1 MDEVEPKSH
10 NEETAPTTPA
20 SDEYDP
26 DKDDYVPLTREDFGE
41 DGQFFANI
49 FFEFREEMEER
60 DRREQAERLNVRDS

>member
-1 MDEVEPKSH
+1 MDKVEPKPH
-10 NEETAPTTPA
+10 GEEPAPAAPI

-60 DRREQAERLNVRDS
+60 DRREQAERAKARDA